1 MKKFTCVTSI
11 VVIVVLMFFSFNI
24 GDKINKI
31 RYPIKYENIVNEYAN
46 KYELDPYLIYSIIR
60 TESAF
65 DENAVSKKD
74 ARGLM
79 QIMPDTGKWIA
90 DILKIEDFTTEDLY
104 TPEKNIMMGT
114 WYFNYLMKQFNNDIK
129 LAIVAYNAG
138 PGNAQSWLANEE
150 ISSDGVVLDKIPFDE
165 TEKYQK
171 KIVETYKIYQ
181 NIYTK

>member
-1 MKKFTCVTSI
+1 MKEI
-11 VVIVVLMFFSFNI
+11 LENNI
-24 GDKINKI
+24 SSAHIQ
-31 RYPIKYENIVNEYAN
+31 YENIVNKYATE
-46 KYELDPYLIYSIIR
+46 YELDPYLIYSIIR

-79 QIMPDTGKWIA
+79 QIMPETGKWIA
-90 DILKIEDFTTEDLY
+90 DTLKIENFNTEDLY
-104 TPEKNIMMGT
+104 TPEKNIMMGV
-114 WYFNYLMKQFNNDIK
+114 WYFKHLMKQFNNDIN

-138 PGNAQSWLANEE
+138 PGNAQNWLENKE
-150 ISSDGVVLDKIPFDE
+150 ISSNGMDLDKIPFDE

-181 NIYTK
+181 NIYCK